1 MKILTG
7 DCFELIKTLEDNSV
21 DLVITSPPYADIV
34 NYGKNISIKKPN
46 EYVDWILPLFNEIHR
61 VLKPSGSFILNIND
75 NCSNG
80 LRNPFIYEL
89 IYRSQKETN
98 LKFYDTYI
106 WHKKNG
112 IPNGSK
118 KRFRNNTEFIFHF
131 VKNQKEL
138 KFYMDRVLQEPAESY
153 VDRLKSP
160 INNDNEIVDGVR
172 ERKKVVWV
180 RRTSMKVDETGSKNP
195 DLVQRIVPD
204 LVRPDNVF
212 RFQTAGA
219 ARDNSIRHP
228 APYHKDLPT
237 YFINLLTDEGDVVLD
252 VFSGI
257 GTTGMGCKE
266 LNREYIGMELNEK
279 YAEFSKKRIMGEE
292 LEEWLVCQYDLN
304 DNLIACYKNRDEA
317 SKATGVESGDIMR
330 TYNRTKFESRGGF
343 KWKLEPKTQ
352 YVINQYDL
360 DNNFIRSWKTITE
373 IENTLGFDSHN
384 HIEDCIRKGNKTSY
398 GFQWKLE
405 PKQQTINWNPD
416 DYFPGDE
423 TPTNERL

>member
-7 DCFELIKTLEDNSV
+7 DCFELIKDLPDNSV

-34 NYGKNISIKKPN
+34 NYGKNISIQKPKD
-46 EYVDWILPLFNEIHR
+46 YCDWILPLFNEIHR

-106 WHKKNG
+106 WHKMNG

-138 KFYMDRVLQEPAESY
+138 KFYMDRVLQEPADGYSKRFNGVTQFEQGG
-153 VDRLKSP
+153 
-160 INNDNEIVDGVR
+160 IVDGKRPIVKI
-172 ERKKVVWV
+172 RKTNKQ
-180 RRTSMKVDETGSKNP
+180 VDSTGSSC
-195 DLVQRIVPD
+195 DEFVTRVVPE

-212 RFQTAGA
+212 RFPTAGQ
-219 ARDNSIRHP
+219 ARDNTIRHP
-228 APYHKDLPT
+228 APYHKELPT

-257 GTTGMGCKE
+257 GTTGLGCN
-266 LNREYIGMELNEK
+266 NREYIGFELNEK
-279 YAEFSKKRIMGEE
+279 YAEFSKKR
-292 LEEWLVCQYDLN
+292 L
-304 DNLIACYKNRDEA
+304 
-317 SKATGVESGDIMR
+317 SGNID
-330 TYNRTKFESRGGF
+330 KE
-343 KWKLEPKTQ
+343 

-405 PKQQTINWNPD
+405 EK
-416 DYFPGDE
+416 
-423 TPTNERL
+423 RL

>member
-1 MKILTG
+1 MILTG

-34 NYGKNISIKKPN
+34 NYGKNISIKKPKD
-46 EYVDWILPLFNEIHR
+46 YCDWILPLFNEIHR

-106 WHKKNG
+106 WHKMNG
-112 IPNGSK
+112 IPNGSP
-118 KRFRNNTEFIFHF
+118 KRFRNTTEFIFHF

-138 KFYMDRVLQEPAESY
+138 KFHMDRALKEPAKATSDRAKYPWQPKGNGDIIDGERTNKKPIKIRKTNKQ
-153 VDRLKSP
+153 VDS
-160 INNDNEIVDGVR
+160 
-172 ERKKVVWV
+172 
-180 RRTSMKVDETGSKNP
+180 TGSSC
-195 DLVQRIVPD
+195 DEFVERYVPEK
-204 LVRPDNVF
+204 VRPDNVF
-212 RFQTAGA
+212 RFPTAGL
-219 ARDNSIRHP
+219 ARDNTIRHP
-228 APYHKDLPT
+228 APYHKELPT
-237 YFINLLTDEGDVVLD
+237 YFINLLTDEGDTILD

-257 GTTGMGCKE
+257 GTTGLGC
-266 LNREYIGMELNEK
+266 NDRNYIGIELNEK
-279 YAEFSKKRIMGEE
+279 YAEFSKKRLNGEE
-292 LEEWLVCQYDLN
+292 LEEWVVCQYDMD

-343 KWKLEPKTQ
+343 KWKLEPKTE

-360 DNNFIRSWKTITE
+360 EDNFIRSWKTITE

-405 PKQQTINWNPD
+405 EKI
-416 DYFPGDE
+416 
-423 TPTNERL
+423 L

>member
-1 MKILTG
+1 MLNTINGIFDMIDIRLG
-7 DCFELIKTLEDNSV
+7 DCFELIKDLPDNSV

-34 NYGKNISIKKPN
+34 NYGKNISIKKPQD
-46 EYVDWILPLFNEIHR
+46 YCDWILPLFNEIQR

-98 LKFYDTYI
+98 LKFYDNYI

-138 KFYMDRVLQEPAESY
+138 KFYMDRVLREPA
-153 VDRLKSP
+153 
-160 INNDNEIVDGVR
+160 
-172 ERKKVVWV
+172 
-180 RRTSMKVDETGSKNP
+180 DETKKRRKYVWTLKDHGKIIDGERGNKREYNAERLP
-195 DLVQRIVPD
+195 E

-212 RFQTAGA
+212 RFPTAGL
-219 ARDNSIRHP
+219 ARDNTIRHP
-228 APYHKDLPT
+228 APYHKELPT
-237 YFINLLTDEGDVVLD
+237 YFINLLTEEGDTVLD

-257 GTTGMGCKE
+257 GTTGLGC
-266 LNREYIGMELNEK
+266 NDRNYIGIELNEK
-279 YAEFSKKRIMGEE
+279 YAEFSKKRLNGEQ
-292 LEEWLVCQYDLN
+292 LEEWVVCQYDMD

-343 KWKLEPKTQ
+343 KWKLEPKIE

-360 DNNFIRSWKTITE
+360 EDNFIRSWKTITE

-405 PKQQTINWNPD
+405 EKI
-416 DYFPGDE
+416 
-423 TPTNERL
+423 L

>member
-1 MKILTG
+1 MIDIRLG
-7 DCFELIKTLEDNSV
+7 DCFELIKDLPDNSI

-34 NYGKNISIKKPN
+34 NYGKNISIKKSD
-46 EYVDWILPLFNEIHR
+46 EYVDWLLPLFNEIHR

-75 NCSNG
+75 NCSKG

-106 WHKKNG
+106 WHKMNG

-138 KFYMDRVLQEPAESY
+138 KFYMDRVLMDPKDSY
-153 VDRLKSP
+153 LSRLNSP
-160 INNDNEIVDGVR
+160 TNDDSNIIDGER
-172 ERKKVVWV
+172 KRKKVVWV
-180 RRTSMKVDETGSKNP
+180 RRTSMKVDETGSKDP

-204 LVRPDNVF
+204 KVRPDNVF
-212 RFQTAGA
+212 RFPTAGQ
-219 ARDNSIRHP
+219 ARDNTIRHP
-228 APYHKDLPT
+228 APYHKELPT

-257 GTTGMGCKE
+257 GTTGLGCN
-266 LNREYIGMELNEK
+266 NRKYIGFELNEK
-279 YAEFSKKRIMGEE
+279 YAEFSKKRLSGEE
-292 LEEWLVCQYDLN
+292 LEQWLVCQYDLD

-330 TYNRTKFESRGGF
+330 TYNRTKFDSRGGY
-343 KWKLEPKTQ
+343 KWKLEKR
-352 YVINQYDL
+352 I
-360 DNNFIRSWKTITE
+360 
-373 IENTLGFDSHN
+373 
-384 HIEDCIRKGNKTSY
+384 
-398 GFQWKLE
+398 
-405 PKQQTINWNPD
+405 D
-416 DYFPGDE
+416 D
-423 TPTNERL
+423 